1 MVNINSLN
9 NLILIK
15 KLFSNFRKHNGN
27 LLSSKPLVSTVCHRL
42 INVNKVLLFNNNS
55 LNYLSV
61 SIEAVFSRV
70 KEYSEEKRPI
80 FMRKTQVYII
90 VPREE

>member
-1 MVNINSLN
+1 
-9 NLILIK
+9 
-15 KLFSNFRKHNGN
+15 
-27 LLSSKPLVSTVCHRL
+27 L